1 MNNFYKDISI
11 QGMAVA
17 VSSHWQSLEEC
28 VEKYG
33 AEDGFKLDKFKKS
46 TGVTGRWIA
55 GEYQTASD
63 FCYAAAAELIEKYN
77 IDKSEIGILIFVTQT
92 PDYFFPATACLLQ
105 HRLGLSESCMAF
117 DINQGCAGFVY
128 GLNAVA
134 ALLQSSNCQKALLL
148 CGDTSAKDKTRG
160 RDDIRTSHSSLFLFG
175 DAGTATLLEKR
186 KDAAPLAF
194 SSCTDGSG
202 YQAII
207 NPRESWRHPWS
218 KRPAAMDDVAV
229 FNFAISKVPDMI
241 KTYMQEQGT
250 SAEEYDRLVLHQ
262 ANLYIMKQ
270 VAKRSGFPFDKV
282 SVSLDTFANT
292 SSASIP
298 SAIIKEFGE
307 AHEDNAIK
315 FLACGF
321 GVGLSWAITDFT
333 LTADQTLPLIHTD
346 EYFNDG
352 LPEE

>member
-63 FCYAAAAELIEKYN
+63 FCYAAAAELIKEYN
-77 IDKSEIGILIFVTQT
+77 IDKNEIGILIFVTQS
-92 PDYFFPATACLLQ
+92 PDYFLPATACVLQ

-128 GLNAVA
+128 GLNAAA
-134 ALLQSSNCQKALLL
+134 ALLQNSDCKKAMLL
-148 CGDTSAKDKTRG
+148 CGDTSAKDKSRG
-160 RDDIRTSHSSLFLFG
+160 RNDERTSHSSLFLFG

-186 KDAAPLAF
+186 EDADPLAF
-194 SSCTDGSG
+194 SSYTDGSG
-202 YQAII
+202 FQAII
-207 NPRESWRHPWS
+207 AAGESWRHPWLKQPS
-218 KRPAAMDDVAV
+218 AMDDVAV

-241 KTYMQEQGT
+241 KTYMEEQGK
-250 SAEEYDRLVLHQ
+250 SEEEYDRLVLHQ

-270 VAKRSGFPFDKV
+270 IAKRSGFPLVKV
-282 SVSLDTFANT
+282 PVSLDTFGNT

-307 AHEDNAIK
+307 VCEDKAIR

-321 GVGLSWAITDFT
+321 GVGLSWAITAFT
-333 LTADQTLPLIHTD
+333 MTANQILPLIHTD
-346 EYFNDG
+346 EYFKDG